1 MRGSR
6 AEAHYQAAA
15 KYLQYDPK
23 HPKAKAHMLRWA
35 ELRFG
40 GLDAKLINEP
50 TDPRELAFVMEDY
63 KTMVG
68 KYKTFSFDVGDR
80 LADGTVRWKSSVVFP
95 NENRR
100 GDADLY
106 EEYRSGNSRVL
117 RIISLVHV

>member
-15 KYLQYDPK
+15 RYMQHDPK

-40 GLDAKLINEP
+40 GLDTNEP
-50 TDPRELAFVMEDY
+50 TDPRALAFVMEDY

-68 KYKTFSFDVGDR
+68 KYKMFAFDVGDR
-80 LADGTVRWKSSVVFP
+80 LADGTVRWKSSVAFP

-100 GDADLY
+100 DDADLY
-106 EEYRSGNSRVL
+106 EEYRRGNRGLL
-117 RIISLVHV
+117 RIASLVAV

>member
-15 KYLQYDPK
+15 KYMQYDPK

-40 GLDAKLINEP
+40 GLDANEP

-68 KYKTFSFDVGDR
+68 KYKTFAFDVGER
-80 LADGTVRWKSSVVFP
+80 AADGTVRWTGGMSFP
-95 NENRR
+95 NEHRR
-100 GDADLY
+100 DDAGLY
-106 EEYRSGNSRVL
+106 EEYRSGNRRVL
-117 RIISLVHV
+117 RIASLVHV